1 VSLTL
6 KIRAL
11 KNISSSWFGLATNL
25 VVGFLL
31 SPFIL
36 HRLGDDAFGLWV
48 LVFSLTGYY
57 GLFDFGIRSSI
68 VRYVAQFKATGEQ
81 DNLNRFINTSL
92 CTYGGIGLLLLVV
105 TAGGSFYVD
114 SLFRIPAA
122 LQWSAKVLFL
132 VVGTEVALSFPL
144 SVFAGVLEGLQKFN
158 WLSLTQA
165 GYNVARA
172 VLIVVALRHGGGL
185 LTIALIS
192 MILDLCTYAVYFA
205 VVQRELAVRYALR
218 HVDRESFRKI
228 VSYGSITFVATIA
241 SQLRFYSDATVIGI
255 FIGAAAITYFSIG
268 SKLVAY
274 SANVTQ
280 SMSQIFTPMSSQFNA
295 TGDTDRL
302 RRILVMGN
310 RACALIVFPL
320 SATLIIL
327 GKSVIEVW
335 VGAKYVPIAYTVL
348 VLLIV
353 SDSTQMAQSASAKIL
368 YGMARHRTLA
378 FVWLAEGAANLILSI
393 VLLRYYGVIGV
404 AIGTTIPQLCT
415 NLFFLPE
422 HLCRVLG
429 MRLRTF
435 VSQTYLA
442 PALLCM
448 PLIAVLLLLRHF
460 SHAHTFVKLLV
471 QVLTGGLVYGT
482 GLLWF
487 LLTREPL
494 GLELRTR
501 FARFRQQA
509 TETADTTSGVKA

>member
-1 VSLTL
+1 MKTQ
-6 KIRAL
+6 AL
-11 KNISSSWFGLATNL
+11 RNIGSSWFGLATNL
-25 VVGFLL
+25 VVGFFL

-68 VRYVAQFKATGEQ
+68 VRYVAQFNATGEK
-81 DNLNRFINTSL
+81 DSLNRFINSSL
-92 CTYGGIGLLLLVV
+92 CTYGGTGLVLLMV
-105 TAGGSFYVD
+105 TVGASFYVN
-114 SLFRIPAA
+114 SIFRIPPA

-132 VVGTEVALSFPL
+132 VVGTAVAVGFPL

-165 GYNVARA
+165 SYNVARA
-172 VLIVVALRHGGGL
+172 VLIVLALRRGGGL

-192 MILDLCTYAVYFA
+192 MILNLCTYAVYFA

-218 HVDRESFRKI
+218 YVDRESFRKML
-228 VSYGSITFVATIA
+228 SYGSITFVATIA

-255 FIGAAAITYFSIG
+255 FIGSAAITYFSIG
-268 SKLVAY
+268 SKLVSY

-280 SMSQIFTPMSSQFNA
+280 SMAQIFTPMSSQFNA
-295 TGDTDRL
+295 TGDMEHL

-320 SATLIIL
+320 CATLIIL

-348 VLLIV
+348 VLLVV
-353 SDSTQMAQSASAKIL
+353 SDSSQMAQSASGKIL

-378 FVWLAEGAANLILSI
+378 FVWLAEGVVNLILSI
-393 VLLRYYGVIGV
+393 LLLRYYGVIGV
-404 AIGTTIPQLCT
+404 AIGTAIPQLCT

-429 MRLRTF
+429 MRLRSF
-435 VSQTYLA
+435 VRQTYLA
-442 PALLCM
+442 PALLCA
-448 PLIAVLLLLRHF
+448 PLVGTLLLMRHF
-460 SHAHTFVKLLV
+460 FVAHTYLELLA
-471 QVLTGGLVYGT
+471 QVAAGGAVYSI
-482 GLLWF
+482 GLLW
-487 LLTREPL
+487 LLLKKEQL
-494 GLELRTR
+494 GPELRR
-501 FARFRQQA
+501 FMRFRQPAMEAAAPGMQ
-509 TETADTTSGVKA
+509 G